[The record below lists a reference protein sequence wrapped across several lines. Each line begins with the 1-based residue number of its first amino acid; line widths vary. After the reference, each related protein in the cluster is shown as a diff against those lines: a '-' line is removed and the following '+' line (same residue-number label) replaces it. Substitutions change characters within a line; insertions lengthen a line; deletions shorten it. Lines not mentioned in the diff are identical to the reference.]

1 MRELKGNS
9 TVWDTDSQRN
19 KIDLSWCLIRDEGA
33 ESLAKT
39 LEGNYSLHELN
50 LGANLIG
57 NDGAGAFASVL
68 NELLVREMD
77 PRGLGLSNCPLQS
90 LSLWCNDKMNR
101 EHPKVKKLIDVHTKA
116 KAFYDGLDESEKK
129 VLGWQW
135 VEGFDVVKDTVISHK
150 TIPSDLKSIR
160 LDKDETAVE
169 FRNCDDA
176 FYKGNSAGKQ
186 WDEWLK
192 NNLMPLDAGREWDD
206 WLNENLKKKH
216 HFKSVKVSRTN
227 AYHMD
232 LDRNLTMF
240 AGEGSY
246 GLEGVGKENSPWRQ
260 LEKLELEK
268 IAFGANGGKLFSELV
283 RLNDKLLTLSIQD
296 CRFEDDSVRELAK
309 GLSNNFALDV
319 LRLSNNDISD
329 RGVISLSK
337 ALKISNKCELMEL
350 CLKNN
355 SIMDE
360 GFLYLLGSLKD
371 DTEPSLKK
379 LNLETN
385 KIGTMEKTNAR
396 TENRGK
402 RLAERHAKKVRKDA
416 LDGLR
421 DDGALLNLWLRG
433 NKLGRAHQRDE
444 NSTLRILWTALEKN
458 QKLTTLDLSFNKLG
472 EHDGQFNTKTSSKT
486 TNGKM
491 ETALR
496 NNSNLKELNLS
507 YNWIC
512 RGTALIHL
520 CRGLEANKTLQ
531 TLDLSDCD
539 LTDNHAKLIAKHIVG
554 RNRVLQN
561 LILHTNMFTEN
572 GISYL
577 IEALKK
583 NWKSALVKL
592 DVANQHNGRKADSI
606 ESYRLGIGACSR
618 EHSEEQPEHHG
629 DSDYKEEIQ
638 AQPKNKVKFGMK
650 QRENIKLQDE
660 IKRILLEPGR
670 QRKNSG
676 SASGK
681 AMSPRQSVLLS
692 AVTSLAGA
700 ASTEVDNLSPE
711 SKEDTK
717 LVFHPPSREV
727 SGKSD
732 SRSRRAAP
740 HVLIP
745 VPESR
750 EADTEVVIHSPA
762 REVSVNVAPHVS
774 IPVALNMPEGGADTE
789 VVIHSPAREVN
800 VELDMPESREATEM
814 VIRPPAREFSVKVAP
829 HVAIPMAE
837 SSEISP
843 LSPGSF
849 VSPRATHKEL

>member
-57 NDGAGAFASVL
+57 NDGAEAFAGVL
-68 NELLVREMD
+68 NKLLVREMD
-77 PRGLGLSNCPLQS
+77 PRGLRLDGCPLQS
-90 LSLWCNDKMNR
+90 LSLWCNDNMDR
-101 EHPKVKKLIDVHTKA
+101 EDPKVKKLIDVHTKA

-150 TIPSDLKSIR
+150 RVPSDLKSIH

-176 FYKGNSAGKQ
+176 FFKGNSSGKL

-192 NNLMPLDAGREWDD
+192 GNLMPLDAGQEWDG
-206 WLNENLKKKH
+206 WLNENLEKKH

-227 AYHMD
+227 VNYHMD

-268 IAFGANGGKLFSELV
+268 IAFGPNGGKLFSELV

-296 CRFEDDSVRELAK
+296 CRFEDDSVRKLAK

-329 RGVISLSK
+329 RGVTSLSK
-337 ALKISNKCELMEL
+337 ALQLSNKCELMEL

-355 SIMDE
+355 SCSDE
-360 GFLYLLGSLKD
+360 GFLHLLGSLKD

-379 LNLETN
+379 LNLENN
-385 KIGTMEKTNAR
+385 KIGTIENKTNAR

-402 RLAERHAKKVRKDA
+402 RHAKKIRKDA

-421 DDGALLNLWLRG
+421 DDSMLQNLWLRG

-577 IEALKK
+577 IEELKK
-583 NWKSALVKL
+583 NRKSALVKL

-638 AQPKNKVKFGMK
+638 AQPKNKACSREQSEQQPEHHGDSDYKKEIQAQPKNKVKFGMK

-660 IKRILLEPGR
+660 IKRIFR
-670 QRKNSG
+670 
-676 SASGK
+676 
-681 AMSPRQSVLLS
+681 
-692 AVTSLAGA
+692 
-700 ASTEVDNLSPE
+700 
-711 SKEDTK
+711 
-717 LVFHPPSREV
+717 
-727 SGKSD
+727 
-732 SRSRRAAP
+732 
-740 HVLIP
+740 
-745 VPESR
+745 
-750 EADTEVVIHSPA
+750 
-762 REVSVNVAPHVS
+762 
-774 IPVALNMPEGGADTE
+774 
-789 VVIHSPAREVN
+789 
-800 VELDMPESREATEM
+800 
-814 VIRPPAREFSVKVAP
+814 
-829 HVAIPMAE
+829 
-837 SSEISP
+837 
-843 LSPGSF
+843 
-849 VSPRATHKEL
+849 